1 MFLSKEAVV
10 LCLAASISH
19 VQSQTISQKTFTA
32 VESTD
37 NYILYGEFIDNLQN
51 SGPIS
56 VSSNVPLTIQSYSD
70 NEFLQGEEPLSG
82 SEATVL
88 ITSDCAATTFIPEV
102 SIDKD
107 NNSININV
115 KGVPNNMSY
124 LESSSYEVEW
134 SVDIRG
140 APMISPN
147 SPCHP
152 HYSTEPTQIPR
163 PTATPAEEG
172 LDMKNLPAVLITKTL
187 SSAQKSHLNEGRTIS
202 LRKLSTKNKLPQLL
216 VSSLSSSSNN
226 AVCNVN
232 AEIMID
238 SCSHSVE
245 VSSST
250 PSLRVIDSK
259 LENTTWKISSED
271 ECVQEQSTDI
281 MFNSEPIINITDNN
295 VEQKRCYRP
304 VPGRPF
310 IDTMGKVLQA
320 EVVGMVSMKDNVW
333 SAGKDSQ
340 QQLKIPKSVFDNNNT
355 SITLNQLSLGKEWMT
370 NALGE
375 HASGKSTK

>member
-19 VQSQTISQKTFTA
+19 VQSQTISKKTFTA

-37 NYILYGEFIDNLQN
+37 NYILYGEYIDNLQH

-107 NNSININV
+107 TNSININV
-115 KGVPNNMSY
+115 KGVPNDMSY

-147 SPCHP
+147 SPCH
-152 HYSTEPTQIPR
+152 
-163 PTATPAEEG
+163 
-172 LDMKNLPAVLITKTL
+172 
-187 SSAQKSHLNEGRTIS
+187 LNEGRAIS
-202 LRKLSTKNKLPQLL
+202 LRKLSTKLTKNKLPQLL

-271 ECVQEQSTDI
+271 ECVQEQSTGI
-281 MFNSEPIINITDNN
+281 MFTSQPIMNITDNN

-320 EVVGMVSMKDNVW
+320 EAVVGVDVGMVSMKDNLW
-333 SAGKDSQ
+333 SAGKDNQ
-340 QQLKIPKSVFDNNNT
+340 QQLMEIQKTLSDNNNT
-355 SITLNQLSLGKEWMT
+355 SITPNQLSLGKEWMT